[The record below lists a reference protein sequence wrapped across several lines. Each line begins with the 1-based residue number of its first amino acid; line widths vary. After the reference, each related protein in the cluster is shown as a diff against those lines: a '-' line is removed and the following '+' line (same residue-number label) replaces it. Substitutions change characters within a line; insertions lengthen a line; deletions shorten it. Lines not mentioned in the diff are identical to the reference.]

1 MLAIANSIRLLA
13 MLLLAISVG
22 FDFITLPLL
31 LLTTFLFGI
40 GEVIY
45 DTTMQSMLPEVLEVN
60 QLEIGIQYLY
70 ESKRLLR
77 LVLMTSG
84 MGFFYAV
91 SSSTMVLFILDTLKT
106 PTALLGVILATP
118 AIGALLGSMIA
129 QRLSERFGRMRV
141 MASVMVL
148 SAVVTVLMGLSP
160 NYWTLALLLT
170 ISSLIVTHWNIL
182 LMATYHQIIP
192 THLFGFPFFV
202 GGLFCLLISLHGY
215 RFVVGLGDML
225 VTDNSGKN

>member
-1 MLAIANSIRLLA
+1 
-13 MLLLAISVG
+13 
-22 FDFITLPLL
+22 
-31 LLTTFLFGI
+31 
-40 GEVIY
+40 
-45 DTTMQSMLPEVLEVN
+45 
-60 QLEIGIQYLY
+60 
-70 ESKRLLR
+70 
-77 LVLMTSG
+77 MTSG

-192 THLFGFPFFV
+192 THLFGRIHGTRRTLVWGSLPLGSLLGGLIAGVDLRFPFFV
-202 GGLFCLLISLHGY
+202 GGFFCLLISLHGY